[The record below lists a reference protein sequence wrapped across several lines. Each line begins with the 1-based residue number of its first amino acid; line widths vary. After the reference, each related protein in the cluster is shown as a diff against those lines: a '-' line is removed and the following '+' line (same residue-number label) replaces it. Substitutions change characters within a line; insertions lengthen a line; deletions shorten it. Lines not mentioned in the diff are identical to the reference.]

1 MALGDIKQLL
11 RINTNEQD
19 TLIQKVWD
27 DTYNSTLWLDD
38 FESDP
43 NIRHRLRVYIASLN
57 VVRLIGTFPPS
68 LERGLEKII
77 TSMMSKYIVSD

>member
-1 MALGDIKQLL
+1 ML

-19 TLIQKVWD
+19 TLIQKIWD
-27 DTYNSTLWLDD
+27 DTYNSTLWLDN

-43 NIRHRLRVYIASLN
+43 SIKHRLRVYITSLN

-68 LERGLEKII
+68 LEKGLEKTIA
-77 TSMMSKYIVSD
+77 SMMSKYMVSD